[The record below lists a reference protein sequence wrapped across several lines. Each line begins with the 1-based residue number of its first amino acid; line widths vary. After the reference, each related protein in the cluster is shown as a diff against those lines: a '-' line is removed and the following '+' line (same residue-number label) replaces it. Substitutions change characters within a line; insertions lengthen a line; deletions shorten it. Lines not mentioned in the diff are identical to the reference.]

1 MVIESRIT
9 RVTSDEP
16 LCQKRAIVSNRT
28 AHSDYISK
36 VEWLRSATWC
46 ADDPPPPLPVPH
58 LLIPPPVCVAGWWVG
73 VGNFSPCPPPPH
85 HSPSELDSPERQC
98 CRKRPEA
105 REGVGLRGN
114 PQIDESESLHVK
126 STVTATQGKGALCVC
141 QV

>member
-16 LCQKRAIVSNRT
+16 LCQKRAGAIVSNWM
-28 AHSDYISK
+28 AQISN
-36 VEWLRSATWC
+36 VVCNGGWT
-46 ADDPPPPLPVPH
+46 PPPLYRIY

-126 STVTATQGKGALCVC
+126 SAVTATQGKGALCVC